1 MRSWMLSLV
10 LALGL
15 VLVWVGERVVEPGL
29 RTGFTVGGVVF
40 MLLAIGLR
48 ASRVNVA
55 NTGQIERT
63 LLGLHGLS
71 FLSVGLY
78 VWQSDL
84 WARVAGQT
92 LETGWPK
99 LAGSVAALVPAVLLL
114 SLVPTLLVELSYA
127 AMAKAP
133 VMELGRIQEATN
145 AGLSLGFIA
154 IFAFSLQYVVTE
166 RDAKKDFSYFRTAR
180 PGDATKRLINSL
192 DEPLEVILFFPPA
205 SDVAAVTQAYFDELK
220 AESAMLQVQV
230 LDQALEPVKSKD
242 LGVSNN
248 GTVVLK
254 KKDRKELLFLGTE
267 IEKSRTQLR
276 GLDAEV
282 QKRVLQIAKTR
293 RTVYFTQ
300 GHGERTQDPVPG
312 DQRATIDK
320 LWRSLQEQNF
330 DVRTLS
336 AAEGLGQDV
345 PRDAAAVFVLGPTRT
360 FAPPEAAALV
370 EYGKRGGKLFLA
382 LDPETGLTYEELLTP
397 LGLGFKPEVLIDDK
411 MFARIGRQASPAD
424 YRNIGTRTFSS
435 HPSVTT
441 LSRAQAAV
449 LLVGG
454 GPIRE
459 LETHPADLVI
469 DLALRSQATTW
480 NDLNNNYQYDAPPEV
495 KQAYGLL
502 AAVTRRAPSNK
513 VEDEL
518 RVLVLSDSDAIT
530 DDIVDALEGNVRLV
544 LDGMKWLLGEEQLQG
559 ATNSELDVPMT
570 RTRAQDSAWFYGTTF
585 LAPVLVLVMGFLVR
599 RRTSRP
605 RTQAAVVAAAEVKS

>member
-1 MRSWMLSLV
+1 MRSWMISLG

-15 VLVWVGERVVEPGL
+15 MLVWIGERIVGPDL
-29 RTGFTVGGVVF
+29 RTVFTVGGTGL
-40 MLLAIGLR
+40 MLAAIGLR

-55 NTGQIERT
+55 ATGQIERT

-84 WARVAGQT
+84 WAKVADQT

-99 LAGSVAALVPAVLLL
+99 LAGSITALVPAVLLI
-114 SLVPTLLVELSYA
+114 SLVPTLLVELSSA

-133 VMELGRIQEATN
+133 VMELGRIQEAAN
-145 AGLSLGFIA
+145 AGLGLSFIA
-154 IFAFSLQYVVTE
+154 IFAFSLQYVVSE
-166 RDAKKDFSYFRTAR
+166 RDVKKDFSYFRTAR
-180 PGDATKRLINSL
+180 PGEATKRLINSL
-192 DEPLEVILFFPPA
+192 DEPLEVFLFFPPA
-205 SDVAAVTQAYFDELK
+205 SDVSAVTQAYFDELK
-220 AESAMLQVQV
+220 AESTMLQVQV

-254 KKDRKELLFLGTE
+254 KKEREELVFLGTE

-282 QKRVLQIAKTR
+282 QKRILQIAKTK

-312 DQRATIDK
+312 DQRPTIDK

-345 PRDAAAVFVLGPTRT
+345 PRDAAAVFVLGPTRV
-360 FAPPEAAALV
+360 FPAPEATALV
-370 EYGKRGGKLFLA
+370 EYGKRGGKLFFA
-382 LDPETGLTYEELLTP
+382 LDPETGLTFEELLTP
-397 LGLGFKPEVLIDDK
+397 LGLSFKPEVLTDDK
-411 MFARIGRQASPAD
+411 MFARIGRQASPSD

-449 LLVGG
+449 LLVGA
-454 GPIRE
+454 GPLKE

-469 DLALRSQATTW
+469 DMALRSQSTTW
-480 NDLNNNYQYDAPPEV
+480 NDANNNFQYDSPGEV

-518 RVLVLSDSDAIT
+518 RVLVLADSDAIT

-559 ATNSELDVPMT
+559 STNSELDVPMT
-570 RTRAQDSAWFYGTTF
+570 RTRTQDSVWFYGTTF
-585 LAPVLVLVMGFLVR
+585 FAPLAVLAMGFVIR

-605 RTQAAVVAAAEVKS
+605 RVTAAPVAAEVKS

>member
-1 MRSWMLSLV
+1 MRSWMISFG

-15 VLVWVGERVVEPGL
+15 VFVWVGERVVGPDL
-29 RTGFTVGGVVF
+29 RTVFTGGGTVF
-40 MLLAIGLR
+40 MLVAIGLR

-55 NTGQIERT
+55 TTGQIERT

-71 FLSVGLY
+71 FLAVGLY

-84 WARVAGQT
+84 WAKVADQT

-99 LAGSVAALVPAVLLL
+99 LAGSVAALVPAVLIVSLL
-114 SLVPTLLVELSYA
+114 PTLLVELSSA

-133 VMELGRIQEATN
+133 VMELGRIQEAAN
-145 AGLSLGFIA
+145 AGLGLGFIA
-154 IFAFSLQYVVTE
+154 IFAFSLQYVVSE

-180 PGDATKRLINSL
+180 PGEATKRLINSL
-192 DEPLEVILFFPPA
+192 DEPLEVFLFFPPA

-220 AESAMLQVQV
+220 GESSMLQVQV

-254 KKDRKELLFLGTE
+254 KKERKELLYLGTE

-282 QKRVLQIAKTR
+282 QKRILQIAKTK

-312 DQRATIDK
+312 DQRPTIDK

-336 AAEGLGQDV
+336 TAEGLGQDV
-345 PRDAAAVFVLGPTRT
+345 PRDAAAVFVLGPTRV
-360 FAPPEAAALV
+360 FSVPEAAALV
-370 EYGKRGGKLFLA
+370 EYGKRGGKLFFA
-382 LDPETGLTYEELLTP
+382 LDPETGLTFDELLTP
-397 LGLGFKPEVLIDDK
+397 LGLSFKPEVLTDDK
-411 MFARIGRQASPAD
+411 MFARIGRQASPSD

-449 LLVGG
+449 LLVGA
-454 GPIRE
+454 GPLKE

-469 DLALRSQATTW
+469 DLALRSQSTTW
-480 NDLNNNYQYDAPPEV
+480 NDVNNNFQYDAPTEV

-559 ATNSELDVPMT
+559 STNSELDVPMT
-570 RTRAQDSAWFYGTTF
+570 RTRTQDSVWFYGTTF
-585 LAPVLVLVMGFLVR
+585 FAPLAVLAMGFLIR

-605 RTQAAVVAAAEVKS
+605 RTAAPAVTAEVKS